1 MEYTTVVVRAQG
13 SVSWR
18 TGDHGK
24 ISPLKSQYRGGWGS
38 WNARALFLMH
48 FSLPR
53 TGPMDS
59 LVLIIHIGDM
69 IIRIAGGA
77 GDYWGPLSPTCMA
90 TRCARSASGGMST
103 RTATGAGTWRSS
115 GICLP
120 STCLCVAGARV
131 GIWLDWGLLGIRI
144 SWNATSCMFAGYS
157 RRRLGGA
164 GTRSRGMSAI
174 ASRASSRSCGGRNG
188 DRLRVSR
195 KPVR

>member
-13 SVSWR
+13 SVLWLA
-18 TGDHGK
+18 GDHGK

-38 WNARALFLMH
+38 WNVRALFLMH
-48 FSLPR
+48 FSR

-77 GDYWGPLSPTCMA
+77 GDYWGPLSPTCRA

-115 GICLP
+115 GIYLS

-131 GIWLDWGLLGIRI
+131 GIW
-144 SWNATSCMFAGYS
+144 
-157 RRRLGGA
+157 
-164 GTRSRGMSAI
+164 
-174 ASRASSRSCGGRNG
+174 
-188 DRLRVSR
+188 
-195 KPVR
+195 